1 MRKKTE
7 TTKSILQ
14 QEALQL
20 FDHGIQVFLSGPTDR
35 IGICMKSEFEPIT
48 DRESLI
54 HMCSQYPDAN
64 LEIVL
69 DRAQGL
75 IALGVGVGDHG
86 QYGEESFRAMCERYG
101 RPETLSYQLPSG
113 EAYYIFKSGTTDFRP
128 GYGSGM
134 HLLCGLESL
143 LAYPS
148 LLGGQPVIKNGSET
162 SIKEFTD
169 WLNRGK
175 VICLEPK
182 EETATADQNGPGEE
196 ATSQAEAA
204 ALQASDE
211 TLANG
216 ANATPTEAVLSEEE
230 LLGQLT
236 KNIVL
241 FHDEKKDPHF
251 FYEGEAFKA
260 PSKTVENR
268 VKYLYLQKTG
278 SLPKSQSLKC
288 TMAILE
294 SKARFEGSP
303 ARLANRV
310 AANGDSILYDLHD
323 KRYLEVTAN
332 KWEIIP
338 ASFPLYRRFTHM
350 QPQVEPVADGDP
362 KKVLEFLT
370 IQKESCLLFLVYLIS
385 LFIPRIAHPVL
396 AVFGDQGSAKSFLC
410 TCINRLVDPT
420 LTERIIQP
428 KNERDLIQTLR
439 QKYVTVLDNLSKIDN
454 RVSDIFCQVCTGGS
468 ISLRQLYTD
477 EGENIAQ
484 FRHVVILNSVSLAI
498 VNSDLMD
505 RSIILKLQR
514 IHPKDR
520 KPEEEL
526 WDEFEKA
533 RPCILGGIF
542 DTIAE
547 AMAIYPTLKLE
558 HLPRLADFAKWGY
571 AIAQALGESG
581 EQFLKDFNANIK
593 LQNESVVQQNV
604 LCQAV
609 LSLMVEQPQHLKSVA
624 DMHAKLKRIA
634 GDDHRDETFP
644 KLPHN
649 LRKKLDTLRPTLLEH
664 GITFKFSARQ
674 SGGIQI
680 LFSNIA
686 SLATSDISKRSP
698 ALIIPI
704 GAPGVPNVAVSAETE
719 IELDEMPEVVNA

>member
-7 TTKSILQ
+7 TTESILQ
-14 QEALQL
+14 REALQL
-20 FDHGIQVFLSGPTDR
+20 FDQGIQLFLSGPTDR

-75 IALGVGVGDHG
+75 IALGVGVGEHG
-86 QYGEESFRAMCERYG
+86 QYGEESFRVMSERYG

-113 EAYYIFKSGTTDFRP
+113 ETYYIFKSGTTDFRP
-128 GYGSGM
+128 GYSSGM
-134 HLLCGLESL
+134 HLLCGLESI

-162 SIKEFTD
+162 SIQEFTD

-182 EETATADQNGPGEE
+182 EEPATADQNGLDEE
-196 ATSQAEAA
+196 DTSQAEET

-211 TLANG
+211 TSANG
-216 ANATPTEAVLSEEE
+216 AATTPTEAVLSEEE

-236 KNIVL
+236 KDIVL

-278 SLPKSQSLKC
+278 SLPKSQSLIS

-310 AANGDSILYDLHD
+310 AANGDAIIYDLHD
-323 KRYLEVTAN
+323 KRYLKVTAN

-370 IQKESCLLFLVYLIS
+370 IEKESCLLFLVYLIS

-454 RVSDIFCQVCTGGS
+454 RVSDLFCQVCTGGS

-498 VNSDLMD
+498 VNADLMD
-505 RSIILKLQR
+505 RSIILKQQR
-514 IHPKDR
+514 INPKDR

-533 RPCILGGIF
+533 RPEILGGIF
-542 DTIAE
+542 DTIAK
-547 AMAIYPTLKLE
+547 AMGIYPTLRLE

-571 AIAQALGESG
+571 AIAEALGESG
-581 EQFLKDFNANIK
+581 DQFLEDFNQNIK
-593 LQNESVVQQNV
+593 RQNESVVEQNV
-604 LCQAV
+604 LCQTV
-609 LSLMVEQPQHLKSVA
+609 LRLMADQPNYLKSVA
-624 DMHAKLKRIA
+624 DVHAKLKNIA

-649 LRKKLDTLRPTLLEH
+649 LRKKLDILKPTLLEH
-664 GITFKFSARQ
+664 GITFQFSARQ
-674 SGGIQI
+674 SGGVQV
-680 LFSNIA
+680 LFSNMAA
-686 SLATSDISKRSP
+686 SDASEHSP
-698 ALIIPI
+698 SLIIPI
-704 GAPGVPNVAVSAETE
+704 GVPGVPNVAVSAETE
-719 IELDEMPEVVNA
+719 IELDEIPEVVNA